1 MENLRE
7 IIWTKRALN
16 DLRKAYDFNSVI
28 YGEEKS
34 FAIIKKIV
42 EKIELLK
49 DKRLTEIG
57 SVDTDFNHLNFE
69 YRKLI
74 VGYSKITYRLGFDK
88 TKVYIN
94 RIFDTRQNPLEN
106 LRR

>member
-16 DLRKAYDFNSVI
+16 DLRKAYDFNTEI

-34 FAIIKKIV
+34 FAIVQRIISR
-42 EKIELLK
+42 IELLK
-49 DKRLTEIG
+49 DQRFTEIG
-57 SVDTDFNHLNFE
+57 LVDEDFQYLKFE
-69 YRKLI
+69 YRKLTFGHLK
-74 VGYSKITYRLGFDK
+74 VNYRVDFDN

-94 RIFDTRQNPLEN
+94 RIFDTRQNPKKN
-106 LRR
+106 K